1 MKVPPAR
8 LDAFCKKPDA
18 GVRAVLVYGPDAGL
32 VRERAETL
40 ARTVVAD
47 LDDPFRVSPLTGK
60 QIVEDSARLGDEAAA
75 QSLMGGRRLVR
86 VRDATDGGA
95 GAIERFLAAPVGDSL
110 IVVAAGELSPRG
122 ALRKLFEAAGNA
134 AAVPCYVDEGAA
146 LERVLRETMARHDV
160 GLDADAAH
168 WLAEHLGGDR
178 GMLRAEAEKLAL
190 YVGDGGRARL
200 EDCVAVIG
208 DSAEIAIDAVVMAA
222 AGGDGAR
229 LHRVLDRVF
238 AEGEAPIRV
247 LRAVQRHVHK
257 LLALAAAIEAGE
269 APQAA
274 VDGLRPKPHFR
285 EAPLLVQQAQR
296 WTRRRVAAA
305 LGRLADAETD
315 CKRAGLPAELICRKA
330 LQDIALLGASR
341 R

>member
-1 MKVPPAR
+1 MKVPPSR
-8 LDAFCKKPDA
+8 LDAFCKKPDP

-40 ARTVVAD
+40 ARTAVDD
-47 LDDPFRVSPLTGK
+47 LDDPFRVSPLSGK
-60 QIVEDSARLGDEAAA
+60 QIVEDEARFGDEAAA

-86 VRDATDGGA
+86 VREATDSA
-95 GAIERFLAAPVGDSL
+95 APPIERFLAAPVGDSL
-110 IVVAAGELSPRG
+110 IVVEAGELSPRG

-160 GLDADAAH
+160 GLDPEAAR
-168 WLAEHLGGDR
+168 WLADHLGGDR
-178 GMLRAEAEKLAL
+178 GVLRAEAEKLAL
-190 YVGDGGRARL
+190 YVGDGGRASL
-200 EDCVAVIG
+200 DDCVAVIG

-222 AGGDGAR
+222 AGGDGTR
-229 LHRVLDRVF
+229 LHRVLDRAF
-238 AEGEAPIRV
+238 AEGESPVRV
-247 LRAVQRHVHK
+247 LRAVQRHVQK
-257 LLALAAAIEAGE
+257 LMALVAAVEGGDS
-269 APQAA
+269 PQAA

-296 WTRRRVAAA
+296 WTRRRIAAGLA
-305 LGRLADAETD
+305 RLADAETD
-315 CKRAGLPAELICRKA
+315 CKRTGLPAELVCRKA
-330 LQDIALLGASR
+330 LLDVALLGAAR